1 MSSMGKGHSDVV
13 DTFNGGAVTPAAPTP
28 RPLVLAE
35 WDPQEGVGGRIAFF
49 APSEAVARQV
59 AEGLGELSWT
69 MFGDFPFYQLAVHP
83 CQPFD
88 EVFGFL
94 LQTAGPGGVLEGW

>member
-1 MSSMGKGHSDVV
+1 MKGKGHSDFV
-13 DTFNGGAVTPAAPTP
+13 DLFDGSARNTGLPTP

-35 WDPQEGVGGRIAFF
+35 WDPGEGVGGRIAFF
-49 APSEAVARQV
+49 APSEAAARQV
-59 AEGLGELSWT
+59 VEGLGELTVT
-69 MFGDFPFYQLAVHP
+69 MFGDLPFYQLAVHP

>member
-1 MSSMGKGHSDVV
+1 MLLIHSMVAQSPRRRQRRDRWFWPSGILKKG
-13 DTFNGGAVTPAAPTP
+13 
-28 RPLVLAE
+28 
-35 WDPQEGVGGRIAFF
+35 WGRIAFF